1 MLLKDKNIVI
11 TGSGRGIGKYI
22 ALLCAEEGANIGL
35 ASRTLEELHEVKQ
48 KIESLGF
55 NVTVSI
61 KAGDIMNYKDVEN
74 IFNHFYDTLGP
85 LNGVI
90 ANAGWRTGAESSLTL
105 DVDIF
110 RKTLDINILGVY
122 FTFRA
127 SYPYIKKD
135 DKQDKARFII
145 TGSEH
150 YRAVAPLYLAYT
162 TCKYAVVG
170 LMDSLSKEFRKE
182 NITFNMVLPTRTDTR
197 LTRGKLAEDGD
208 KPDGFLNPWD
218 ISDYYLF
225 LLTKESNRINNE
237 LLRASN
243 FQHVKRI
250 ISEAPSQK
258 NNDIKIFM
266 EYLQDQTPNLFQET
280 KKLEKFVEFLLFR
293 KKE

>member
-1 MLLKDKNIVI
+1 MLLKDKNVVI

-35 ASRTLEELHEVKQ
+35 TSRTLEELNVVKQ
-48 KIESLGF
+48 EIESLGI
-55 NVTVSI
+55 NVKVSI
-61 KAGDIMNYKDVEN
+61 KTGEITEYKEVEN
-74 IFNHFYDTLGP
+74 VFKHFNDELGL

-90 ANAGWRTGAESSLTL
+90 ANAGWRAGAEPSLALNIET
-105 DVDIF
+105 F
-110 RKTLDINILGVY
+110 RKTLDVNILGVY

-127 SYPYIKKD
+127 AYPYLKKD

-150 YRAVAPLYLAYT
+150 YGAVAPLYLAYT
-162 TCKYAVVG
+162 ASKYAIVG

-197 LTRGKLAEDGD
+197 LTRGKLAENGN

-225 LLTKESNRINNE
+225 LLSTDSNRINNE
-237 LLRASN
+237 LLRKSN
-243 FQHVKRI
+243 FQNLKRI
-250 ISEAPSQK
+250 ISEAPTEQK
-258 NNDIKIFM
+258 NDINIFM
-266 EYLQDQTPNLFQET
+266 EYLQDQAPKLFQDI
-280 KKLEKFVEFLLFR
+280 KKLQKFIEFLLVR
-293 KKE
+293 NKK